1 MLFGSS
7 SGHPRKLPL
16 SPSTPPPRHTAI
28 YCARQRNS
36 SGRSTEI
43 AGPEDISTTHECEI
57 LVLGCSPLSDQ
68 PAGPRA
74 GRWVGC
80 GEGGSTAARWLWA
93 VGLWWGSARAQ
104 GAGRDWGRLAFPA
117 LGVVLW
123 INNSLVSLALFF
135 PSCGGSHQHNEQ
147 RGSSANK
154 EGALVGLGDSLHPPP
169 G

>member
-16 SPSTPPPRHTAI
+16 SPSAPPPRHTAI

-80 GEGGSTAARWLWA
+80 GEGGSTAARWLRA
-93 VGLWWGSARAQ
+93 VGLWWGGARAQ
-104 GAGRDWGRLAFPA
+104 GAGRDWGRLAFPT
-117 LGVVLW
+117 LRVGLW
-123 INNSLVSLALFF
+123 IMD
-135 PSCGGSHQHNEQ
+135 
-147 RGSSANK
+147 K
-154 EGALVGLGDSLHPPP
+154 
-169 G
+169 